1 MRLSK
6 GIERTSSTLSLL
18 VTLPM
23 VLPAAHLMT
32 QNARFPDRE
41 RGDEDRGASR
51 CGGGTAE
58 ERGVGTRVGGGG
70 RSGRCG

>member
-1 MRLSK
+1 MRLSE

-18 VTLPM
+18 VALPM
-23 VLPAAHLMT
+23 VLPVVDLMM

-41 RGDEDRGASR
+41 RGDEDSRASR
-51 CGGGTAE
+51 YGGGTAE
-58 ERGVGTRVGGGG
+58 EGGVGTRVRGG